1 MKQKSIYLVA
11 TYIMKPKDHVNT
23 SRKGWKDDPANI
35 RYDEKVEI
43 TKGLKNRD
51 ASSANVILDLSQ
63 LAINRNTFQTDRSF
77 DELFRYYF
85 NNYNKY
91 LIPVMGQLHP
101 DYLDKLAKEIEEEI
115 TAIPSDPTSVEA
127 EYEEVAAK

>member
-1 MKQKSIYLVA
+1 MKQKNIYLVA

-23 SRKGWKDDPANI
+23 SKKGWMDDPANV

-43 TKGLKNRD
+43 TRGLKNKD
-51 ASSANVILDLSQ
+51 ASSANVILDLSNLQ
-63 LAINRNTFQTDRSF
+63 ITRNTFKTERTF
-77 DELFRYYF
+77 DEVFLYYF

-101 DYLDKLAKEIEEEI
+101 EYLDQIAKSIEEQLASMTTE
-115 TAIPSDPTSVEA
+115 TETVETK
-127 EYEEVAAK
+127 YEELETK